1 MEPYER
7 SKLGGVGE
15 GLCAL
20 DRAQPLTQLQLG
32 NELPSFR
39 NPLPKERDWCY
50 RPLMKRLTPVARI
63 LRRDKTEAEA
73 KLWRYLRNRQM
84 EGAKFRFQSP
94 VGGHVP
100 DFLCSDAKLI
110 VELDGGQHGEQV
122 EKDTLRTDA
131 LEAAGY
137 TVIRF
142 WNNDVLANTEGV
154 LETIR
159 LELLNAKG

>member
-1 MEPYER
+1 
-7 SKLGGVGE
+7 
-15 GLCAL
+15 
-20 DRAQPLTQLQLG
+20 
-32 NELPSFR
+32 
-39 NPLPKERDWCY
+39 
-50 RPLMKRLTPVARI
+50 MKRLTPVARI

-73 KLWRYLRNRQM
+73 KLWRCLHNRQM

-110 VELDGGQHGEQV
+110 IELDGGQHGVQV

-154 LETIR
+154 LEMIR
-159 LELLNAKG
+159 LAVLNAQGGS